1 MLDMKTLLV
10 SIATAAFAAGAA
22 ADDFYHG
29 FAAGNPDL
37 SMGPGSNET
46 FVAGQPGV
54 GDSLDR
60 YHGLDDGNPDLFRT
74 PSTDAD
80 QRFSKNPDI
89 YGGFRGSP
97 SLTY

>member
-1 MLDMKTLLV
+1 MKTLLV
-10 SIATAAFAAGAA
+10 SIATAAFAAGVA

-37 SMGPGSNET
+37 GMGPGSYESV
-46 FVAGQPGV
+46 VAVQPGI

-74 PSTDAD
+74 PHDDAD
-80 QRFSKNPDI
+80 QPFSKNPDI

>member
-10 SIATAAFAAGAA
+10 SLATAAFAAGVA

-37 SMGPGSNET
+37 AMGPGSDESV
-46 FVAGQPGV
+46 VAVQPGV

-60 YHGLDDGNPDLFRT
+60 YHGLDEGNPDLFRT
-74 PSTDAD
+74 PRDDAD
-80 QRFSKNPDI
+80 RPFSKNPDI